1 MRTTQLT
8 LAALVLGASLLG
20 GCASGPYD
28 AAGYTTVEKNGRIL
42 VFIPRSGA
50 HQEFNK
56 SGEMGK
62 SVTRVAAGPVHK
74 TVVASEG
81 VDVDSYIAAAKEKY
95 DGAAAAK

>member
-1 MRTTQLT
+1 MRTTPFT
-8 LAALVLGASLLG
+8 LGALVLGSALLG

-28 AAGYTTVEKNGRIL
+28 AAGYTTVEKDGRIL

-62 SVTRVAAGPVHK
+62 AVTRVAAGPGRK
-74 TVVASEG
+74 TIVAQDG
-81 VDVDSYIAAAKEKY
+81 VQVDTYIAAAREKY
-95 DGAAAAK
+95 NSAPVAK